1 MGLRLPVAGGN
12 PHAADGRPPIPPESH
27 RLSPGPS
34 WFRRA
39 SSPVRRAGRL
49 TRCDTSLLRGLSV
62 LVLLCVVAG
71 TASAHRLSP
80 AFFGLTEIEPNT
92 FNAQWKVSISGGL
105 ADAMQPQVPAG
116 CEVVGGVRT
125 YAVEDARIDHG
136 RISCDEPL
144 PGKLLEVNGLAA
156 TQTDVLLRVD
166 YLDGSSFTHRLVP
179 ESPSVVIPEEAGALA
194 VAATYLVL
202 GVEHIL
208 LGIDHLLF
216 VLALLLLVRGLG
228 RLVITVTA
236 FTVAHSITLG
246 AATLGFVNVPIAP
259 VEATIA
265 LSIVFVAMEL
275 ARGEVGVAGFG
286 ANAASGGVAA
296 APPGAGQFAGRR
308 ANASLTT
315 RFPWIVAF
323 TFGLLHG
330 FGFAGALSEVGLPQS
345 AIPLALLFFNVG
357 VELGQLMFI
366 AAVLLLGWGLRYVSV
381 PIPRWSRQLSA
392 YVIGSV
398 AAFWVFERTVSVI

>member
-1 MGLRLPVAGGN
+1 MKPVRPVRQAPRPFRCDAAFRRGLPTLLLLCSVAGN
-12 PHAADGRPPIPPESH
+12 A
-27 RLSPGPS
+27 
-34 WFRRA
+34 F
-39 SSPVRRAGRL
+39 
-49 TRCDTSLLRGLSV
+49 
-62 LVLLCVVAG
+62 
-71 TASAHRLSP
+71 AHRLSP
-80 AFFGLTEIEPNT
+80 AYFGLTEIEPNT
-92 FNAQWKVSISGGL
+92 FEAQWKVSISGGL

-116 CEVVGGVRT
+116 CAVDGAVRT
-125 YAVEDARIDHG
+125 YAVEDSRIDHG
-136 RISCDEPL
+136 RIGCDEPL
-144 PGKLLEVNGLAA
+144 PGKLFEVSGLAL

-166 YLDGSSFTHRLVP
+166 YLDGSSLTHRLVP
-179 ESPSVVIPEEAGALA
+179 ESPSVIIPEEAGALQ

-275 ARGEVGVAGFG
+275 ARGQG
-286 ANAASGGVAA
+286 ATAR
-296 APPGAGQFAGRR
+296 PGADS
-308 ANASLTT
+308 SLTV

-345 AIPLALLFFNVG
+345 AIPLALLFFNIG

-366 AAVLLLGWGLRYVSV
+366 AAVLLLGWGLRYLSV
-381 PIPRWSRQLSA
+381 PIPRWSARLTA
-392 YVIGSV
+392 YAIGSV
-398 AAFWVFERTVSVI
+398 AAFWVFERTATVI